1 MTRNN
6 YIQVHSM
13 TEPWENRFKP
23 PVGTCQRTITERNE
37 QDRLV
42 ARVCGRP
49 ADGQACDDCEERAS
63 QVAMQFRGS
72 GQVVSGFLTGY

>member
-23 PVGTCQRTITERNE
+23 PVGTCQRTIVEAGK
-37 QDRLV
+37 
-42 ARVCGRP
+42 ARICGVP
-49 ADGQACDDCEERAS
+49 CEGQNCPSCKERAS